1 MNACV
6 SLNTILLL
14 FMLSYEDQRKRNEFL
29 LQEINS
35 LFVILYTVEIICKM
49 IVYKQK
55 FFNIYI
61 RFIEI
66 SIVLFSITTTLWWL
80 IDIDTWRIYLKF
92 SF

>member
-14 FMLSYEDQRKRNEFL
+14 FMLSYEDQRKSNEFL

>member
-1 MNACV
+1 MNVCV

-14 FMLSYEDQRKRNEFL
+14 LMLTYEDQRKSYE
-29 LQEINS
+29 LQLMEINS

-49 IVYKQK
+49 IVYKK

-66 SIVLFSITTTLWWL
+66 SIVLFSITTELWWL
-80 IDIDTWRIYLKF
+80 IDIDTWRIYLKY
-92 SF
+92 SL